1 MSGARAL
8 WLAWGAVVALLA
20 YPAASQVIGQEGG
33 ILGGEAGFLRPSAV
47 ARVTIAAP
55 AYTRTVTASSYTLT
69 GTSTGSGAVTWSA
82 SPSGSS
88 GACTGT
94 DSWSC
99 VVTVTPDAVGEG
111 VEVITVTRGAATDTE
126 TLGFYVAGAHST
138 FLSQNVN
145 GSYNVGLT
153 DLDAVSTW
161 ENVGSSALD
170 VTQGV
175 GAAKPTFRT
184 GIVGGQPVV
193 RCDGGDFITA
203 ATASDWTFLYQGA
216 DFTVEHVGKTTSG
229 NSAYVTAAAANGGH
243 GFADLDVVGS
253 IYLQMFNATPT
264 QNFSLLKVYSVGVFH
279 RVALILDDDGGA
291 GDDGFNYVDSLAV
304 ASAARASTYSVTTSA
319 ALNICAYAAAGL
331 PLTGD
336 IFRITIYQS
345 ALTATQRDINKAVD
359 EWALG
364 GTLPVTP

>member
-1 MSGARAL
+1 M
-8 WLAWGAVVALLA
+8 LAVLA
-20 YPAASQVIGQEGG
+20 FIAAASMG
-33 ILGGEAGFLRPSAV
+33 ADSDARDV
-47 ARVTIAAP
+47 AMSVLPNGASVTIAAP

-69 GTSTGSGAVTWSA
+69 GTSAGSGAVTWSA

-94 DSWSC
+94 DTWSC

-111 VEVITVTRGAATDTE
+111 VETITVTRGSATDTE
-126 TLGFYVAGAHST
+126 TLGFYVAGAHSV

-153 DLDAVSTW
+153 DLDAVTTW
-161 ENVGSSALD
+161 ENVGTSALD

-193 RCDGGDFITA
+193 RCDGGDRLA
-203 ATASDWTFLYQGA
+203 ASTASDWIFMHDGTDWTIEHIGATATAGA
-216 DFTVEHVGKTTSG
+216 DGV
-229 NSAYVTAAAANGGH
+229 YVANALAATNHGTASVRVAG
-243 GFADLDVVGS
+243 LM
-253 IYLQMFNATPT
+253 YLQMFNATPT
-264 QNFSLLKVYSVGVFH
+264 LNLLPNTAYSDTVFH
-279 RVALILDDDGGA
+279 LVSDVLNDDGGA
-291 GDDGFNYVDSLAV
+291 GIDLWMYLDA
-304 ASAARASTYSVTTSA
+304 ASAVTAIRASTYSVTASQP
-319 ALNICAYAAAGL
+319 LNLCAYHNATR

-336 IFRITIYQS
+336 LFRILIYAS
-345 ALTATQRDINKAVD
+345 ALDSTQRGINKAVD